1 MSKTKQSVFDRLPSM
16 IKKSNVTLIPEGNTV
31 KKALPIAQQAKIC
44 FSDKFWIIRKHFTA
58 TVPTD
63 SP

>member
-1 MSKTKQSVFDRLPSM
+1 M

-44 FSDKFWIIRKHFTA
+44 FSDKFWIIRKRFTA